1 MADKPKIPLGK
12 PLELSD
18 ADLERLS
25 KVTPEDIQKAAQ
37 AWRKAND
44 NNEYKYLLDT
54 TQVIRE

>member
-1 MADKPKIPLGK
+1 MADKPKVPLGK
-12 PLELSD
+12 PLELTD

-25 KVTPEDIQKAAQ
+25 KITQADIEKAAR

-54 TQVIRE
+54 TQVIEE